1 MPSLL
6 AFPDDSLRFDDE
18 NLFEIVNDERQELE
32 PMGAFENLFAF
43 HLGVLIENF
52 ARLRKLGTATTE
64 TLFVLQH
71 LPRLQRRPDIA
82 FVSRKKM
89 REHRILRVS
98 AWDVV
103 PDLAVEIVSPTN
115 FAYEID
121 TKLVDYFAAGVGQVW
136 VIYPET
142 RRLYV
147 HESLQVARGYSEDD
161 LINAAPVLPGF
172 TFRLADLFDAI
183 ENVDDEPAE

>member
-6 AFPDDSLRFDDE
+6 AFPDDSLRLDDE

-32 PMGAFENLFAF
+32 PMGAFENLFASE
-43 HLGVLIENF
+43 LCCLIANF
-52 ARLRKLGTATTE
+52 ARPNKLGKATTE

-71 LPRLQRRPDIA
+71 QPRLQRRPDIA

-89 REHRILRVS
+89 REHRILRTS

-115 FAYEID
+115 FADEID

-161 LINAAPVLPGF
+161 LVDAAPVLPGF